1 LVKSIL
7 LEGLLWHDNI
17 LSTGVTGGT
26 VGVENLFSGTGIS
39 GESGGYG
46 NSSCYGG
53 SGSSGLNGLLYI

>member
-1 LVKSIL
+1 
-7 LEGLLWHDNI
+7 
-17 LSTGVTGGT
+17 VTGGT

-53 SGSSGLNGLLYI
+53 SGSSGLNGLLLHE